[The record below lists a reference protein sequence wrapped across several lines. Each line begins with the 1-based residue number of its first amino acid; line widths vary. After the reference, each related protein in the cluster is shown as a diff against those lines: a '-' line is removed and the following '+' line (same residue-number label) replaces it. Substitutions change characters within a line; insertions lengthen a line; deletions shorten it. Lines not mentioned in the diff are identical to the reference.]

1 MSWQKLLDHGALQSK
16 KISQKEVDGILAKAH
31 KLLRAAS
38 ILIKEDIDES
48 AFKEAYDAMILA
60 SRALIFSLGYKP
72 RTVGSH
78 AITINF
84 CELYFWPEMK
94 ALIDRFKRMK
104 EKRNYLIYGAG
115 LMISKTEAQN
125 AIKSAVN
132 FLEIVEAEIFKA
144 RKQKKLI

>member
-1 MSWQKLLDHGALQSK
+1 MIWKTLLEKGDLQSK
-16 KISQKEVDGILAKAH
+16 KISQKEVDGILSKAH
-31 KLLRAAS
+31 KLLKAAE
-38 ILIKEDIDES
+38 ILTRENIDES

-78 AITINF
+78 TITIKF
-84 CELYFWPEMK
+84 CELYFGSEIK
-94 ALIDRFKRMK
+94 TLIIKFKKMK

-125 AIKSAVN
+125 SIKSARD
-132 FLEIVEAEIFKA
+132 FIKIVEDEALKN
-144 RKQKKLI
+144 RGQKRLI